1 MNDQLKELGY
11 YTLAGHS
18 DTPRD
23 LIADTRAAEQLG
35 IGATFLSERFNSKD
49 AAVICGAVGAV
60 SEWLGVATGV
70 TNHNTRH
77 PLVTA
82 TVATTMHRL
91 TGGRFALGLG
101 RGFDAQFRGMGLAPI
116 TNAQIEDFAG
126 LMRRLWRGERIEGHD
141 GPAGKFP
148 LLHQDAGFDEKIPIM
163 LAALGPRTLEFAG
176 RVMDGVILH
185 TFFSEA
191 AVRAAVAAVR
201 RGAEQAGRDP
211 DSVRVWSVLAV
222 VPDEVP
228 EELRLRKL
236 VGRLGSYL
244 RGYGDLLVQANAWE
258 PEVLARFRADE
269 FVRSFR
275 GAIDGHAS
283 VEQLQH
289 VATLIPEDWLRASA
303 TGTPEQCAQA
313 IAREFDFGVSGVI
326 MHGATPQELARVVE
340 AYRQIRPAQMARQS
354 AAPSNP
360 GWAP

>member
-1 MNDQLKELGY
+1 MSDLLKELGY

-23 LIADTRAAEQLG
+23 LIADTRQAEQLG
-35 IGATFLSERFNSKD
+35 LGATFLSERFNSKD

-60 SEWLGVATGV
+60 SERLGVATGV

-126 LMRRLWRGERIEGHD
+126 LMRRLWRGERIENHD

-176 RVMDGVILH
+176 RTMDGVILH
-185 TFFSEA
+185 TFFGEA
-191 AVRAAVAAVR
+191 AVRSSVAAIR

-222 VPDEVP
+222 VPDAVP

-236 VGRLGSYL
+236 VGRLASYL
-244 RGYGDLLVQANAWE
+244 RGYGDLLLQANAWD

-283 VEQLQH
+283 VEQLQQ
-289 VATLIPEDWLRASA
+289 VAKLIPDAWLSASA
-303 TGTPEQCAQA
+303 TGTPVQCAEA
-313 IAREFDFGVSGVI
+313 IAREFDYGVSGVI
-326 MHGATPQELARVVE
+326 LHGATPEELASVVQ
-340 AYRQIRPAQMARQS
+340 AYRGIRPARL
-354 AAPSNP
+354 AAASTSPSNP
-360 GWAP
+360 GWAI